1 MLLHYYKLLGIDK
14 YSTLKE
20 IKKKYRK
27 LMIETHPDKCGNDI
41 RCKEITEAYREVLQY
56 KLNMLE
62 EETMEEESDGAN
74 KLIPKEFRDMGFT
87 KIPLPGE
94 YVRRRIEL
102 ERKSKKIIKNETHK
116 EIDDIKKE
124 LGDINTLYI
133 ENIQNNNKEKNIFYK
148 IFDFFFGEE
157 DNEDNEY

>member
-62 EETMEEESDGAN
+62 EETMEEETDGAN

-102 ERKSKKIIKNETHK
+102 ERKSKKLLKMKH
-116 EIDDIKKE
+116 IKK
-124 LGDINTLYI
+124 
-133 ENIQNNNKEKNIFYK
+133 
-148 IFDFFFGEE
+148 
-157 DNEDNEY
+157 